1 MRLFVALFLL
11 HRHRG
16 LRRVFAYFLAAARV
30 AFRPRLKLMDA
41 PLLLDDRSVG
51 AALRRLLAPLAAAI
65 ALAAVAPAAI
75 TTSPPMFVTLAFG
88 SSAFALRT
96 ITSWLLLPVVGGL
109 ALLLW
114 GLALLLCGLPLCMRL
129 RAFAS
134 DRMELRRV
142 A

>member
-1 MRLFVALFLL
+1 
-11 HRHRG
+11 
-16 LRRVFAYFLAAARV
+16 
-30 AFRPRLKLMDA
+30 MDA

-65 ALAAVAPAAI
+65 ALAAVTLAAVAPAAI